1 MKDAD
6 VNSYLKSLPNRP
18 GVYRYLDSEDELLY
32 VGKAKNL
39 KARIASYFRSS
50 ALDTKT
56 LALVSKIDRIET
68 TITASETE
76 ALLLEQTQIQA
87 YKPPFN
93 IIFRDDKS
101 YPFICISS
109 QEAYPRISFHRGTK
123 KKTSSYF
130 GPFPSA
136 GSVRDSL
143 DVLQKIFQL
152 RQCENSYFN
161 NRTRPCLQYQIKRC
175 SGPCCGM
182 ISEHEYREDV
192 NRASMFLEG
201 KNNSVIKECADK
213 MEAASEDL
221 EFEKAARFRDQLNRL
236 SRIQEQQYVVGNKGD
251 VDVLAA
257 VRSDE
262 FTCIQVVF
270 VRTGRILGN
279 KTFFPKT
286 RIENT
291 AQDVLAAFLPQFYL
305 SEARRGQDLPS
316 DVIVF
321 PALPEA
327 EIIESAFQEK
337 FQKKI
342 SISSNVRG
350 TRSRWLSMA
359 RENAQH
365 SLSARESDRS
375 GYKKRMESLSNA
387 LGLDKKIRRME
398 CFDVSH
404 SSGEAVV
411 ASCVVFGSDGPV
423 KEDYRRF
430 NIDGIKAGDDYAAM
444 GSAIRRRYL
453 RLKKEESILPDVIF
467 VDGGKGQ
474 LGVASKVLIDLE
486 LEDIVLVGVAKGP
499 SRKAGLERIFLEDGT
514 ELCLDQHEPGLLLI
528 QQLRDESHRFAITAH
543 RNRRQKRRNVSVLEE
558 IEGVG
563 PKRRRALLRHFG
575 GAARVSGAGIEE
587 IKKVEGISSK
597 LAEHIYASLH
607 D

>member
-1 MKDAD
+1 MKDED
-6 VNSYLKSLPNRP
+6 ITSYLKSLPNRP
-18 GVYRYLDSEDELLY
+18 GVYRYFDSEDKLLY

-39 KARIASYFRSS
+39 KSRVASYFRSS

-56 LALVSKIDRIET
+56 LALVSKIERIEN

-87 YKPPFN
+87 HKPPYN
-93 IIFRDDKS
+93 IVFRDDKS
-101 YPFICISS
+101 YPYISISS
-109 QEAYPRISFHRGTK
+109 EEAYPRIAFHRGTK
-123 KKTSSYF
+123 KKRASYF

-136 GSVRDSL
+136 GSVRESL
-143 DVLQKIFQL
+143 DVLQKVFQL

-182 ISEHEYREDV
+182 ISQHDYKEDV
-192 NRASMFLEG
+192 KRASMFLEG
-201 KNNSVIKECADK
+201 KNTSVIKECADR
-213 MEAASEDL
+213 MEDASDRL

-236 SRIQEQQYVVGNKGD
+236 SRIQEQQYVVGDKGD

-257 VRSDE
+257 IRAE
-262 FTCIQVVF
+262 GTTCIQVVF
-270 VRTGRILGN
+270 IRGGRILGN

-291 AQDVLAAFLPQFYL
+291 AQEVLASFLPQFYL
-305 SEARRGQDLPS
+305 NDLGRGQDLPS
-316 DVIVF
+316 EVIVF
-321 PALPEA
+321 PSLEGT
-327 EIIESAFQEK
+327 EIIESAL
-337 FQKKI
+337 QKKFFKRVT
-342 SISSNVRG
+342 ISSKVKG
-350 TRSRWLSMA
+350 PRSRWLAMA
-359 RENAQH
+359 KENAEH

-375 GYKKRMESLSNA
+375 GYLKRMESLTNA
-387 LGLDKKIRRME
+387 LGLDKSISRME

-411 ASCVVFGSDGPV
+411 ASCVVFGSEGPI

-430 NIDGIKAGDDYAAM
+430 NIDGVKAGDDYAAI
-444 GSAIRRRYL
+444 GAAIRRRYS
-453 RLKKEESILPDVIF
+453 RLKREDSVLPDVIF

-474 LGVASKVLIDLE
+474 LGVASKVMNELE
-486 LEDIVLVGVAKGP
+486 LKGPVLVGVAKGR
-499 SRKAGLERIFLEDGT
+499 SRKPGLERIFLEDGT
-514 ELCLDQHEPGLLLI
+514 ELCLDQNEAGLLVI

-543 RNRRQKRRNVSVLEE
+543 RNRRQKKRNVSVLEE

-607 D
+607 N